1 MTLVNGTEKESG
13 AQNGL
18 TPHPE
23 QTGDV
28 EVVEDIHVADDA
40 LIYGVTDNPPIH
52 LTVLF
57 MYIFYN
63 FHVTSLFWVWSK
75 PILCSG
81 FFFCSIN

>member
-1 MTLVNGTEKESG
+1 MFCRGYSSVTMTLVNGTEKESG
-13 AQNGL
+13 AQNGF

-57 MYIFYN
+57 AFQ
-63 FHVTSLFWVWSK
+63 VR
-75 PILCSG
+75 LCTTL
-81 FFFCSIN
+81 CDKVNQ